1 MNKDP
6 KIIVEEIVSL
16 VNELAGLAGTRMR
29 DSKKTSSIS
38 AKKNGSEELSG
49 ATGGIRM
56 LIEEGKLD
64 EPRSL
69 TQVGEFLRQAGRHY
83 SNPSVSMGL
92 LNLVRERV
100 LTRLPGKDKKWKYVI
115 RK

>member
-16 VNELAGLAGTRMR
+16 VNELARLAGTHVQV
-29 DSKKTSSIS
+29 SKKTPIVTT
-38 AKKNGSEELSG
+38 KKTGSEELSG
-49 ATGGIRM
+49 PTGGIRI

-69 TQVGEFLRQAGRHY
+69 SQVGEFLRQEGRHY

-100 LTRLPGKDKKWKYVI
+100 LTRLRDKDKKWKYVI